1 MQPTR
6 TLCERDWPNKVNFGD
21 YAHAIKQP
29 KKFIP
34 KEFLKTEKLIT
45 IKINF
50 DPNFQ
55 TVLTLYLPVRH
66 NFL

>member
-34 KEFLKTEKLIT
+34 KKFLKTEKLIT
-45 IKINF
+45 INKF
-50 DPNFQ
+50 
-55 TVLTLYLPVRH
+55 
-66 NFL
+66 